1 MSISSSEALE
11 IYTDRIVSACDPD
24 QIILFGSHARNQANS
39 ESDLDLLIL
48 TSTEIEKRKLRVL
61 LHNRLRGVPFP
72 KDIIVAN
79 TLEVANG
86 TASEIVKAAISEGK
100 SVYRRPSLH
109 G

>member
-1 MSISSSEALE
+1 MSISSTEALK

-24 QIILFGSHARNQANS
+24 QIILFGSHARDQADS

-79 TLEVANG
+79 VLEVANG
-86 TASEIVKAAISEGK
+86 TASAIVKTAISEGK
-100 SVYRRPSLH
+100 SVYRRLKAN